1 MNSFCLDGCKEAWD
15 FIFCLK
21 EWVMIPWGSW
31 VSTPQVMAE
40 KKIYGVVEELSK
52 WDERDESETI

>member
-1 MNSFCLDGCKEAWD
+1 M
-15 FIFCLK
+15 
-21 EWVMIPWGSW
+21 
-31 VSTPQVMAE
+31 STPQVMAE

>member
-1 MNSFCLDGCKEAWD
+1 MVVKKPEILFFVVVPS
-15 FIFCLK
+15 LK
-21 EWVMIPWGSW
+21 ECVMNPWGSW

-52 WDERDESETI
+52 WGERDESETI

>member
-1 MNSFCLDGCKEAWD
+1 MVVKKPEILFFVVVPS
-15 FIFCLK
+15 LK
-21 EWVMIPWGSW
+21 ECVTIPWGSW